1 METKHSKG
9 NWTFSPMKGAQNH
22 CCMAQVWDANG
33 FNLASID
40 SRYGEVEATANAK
53 LIAAAPDLL
62 AAISELHDLAMDGYD
77 SHVKSGTHS
86 EFLKEDREVLKN
98 ALRAIKKAIE

>member
-1 METKHSKG
+1 METKHTKG
-9 NWTFSPMKGAQNH
+9 EWKQNRH
-22 CCMAQVWDANG
+22 CV
-33 FNLASID
+33 FI
-40 SRYGEVEATANAK
+40 GENEIIGVNVICRLHSGVKDYQPLEQEANAK

-62 AAISELHDLAMDGYD
+62 AALSELHDLAMDGYD
-77 SHVKSGTHS
+77 SHIKAGTHS